1 MELKDR
7 LQLILDEQHI
17 KQKDLAKT
25 IKVTES
31 YVSNMLNG
39 KRNNLSKSLALL
51 IEQVYGYSAQW
62 ILTGQGDCYTTQ
74 SNIPE
79 LSPTKKRLIADI
91 EKMSE
96 SDLDAIRVFIDS
108 LDEYKKAFNASD
120 KRRPDT

>member
-17 KQKDLAKT
+17 RQKDLAKT

-39 KRNNLSKSLALL
+39 KRSNLSEALALL
-51 IEQVYGYSAQW
+51 IEQVYGYSSQW
-62 ILTGQGDCYTTQ
+62 ILTGQGERYITQ
-74 SNIPE
+74 SNTPE
-79 LSPTKKRLIADI
+79 LSPTKQRLIAEI

-96 SDLDAIRVFIDS
+96 PELDAIKVFIDS
-108 LDEYKKAFNASD
+108 LEGYKKAFHVSD
-120 KRRPDT
+120 KD

>member
-1 MELKDR
+1 MTNIELKDR

-39 KRNNLSKSLALL
+39 KRSNLSEALALL
-51 IEQVYGYSAQW
+51 IEQVYGYSSQW
-62 ILTGQGDCYTTQ
+62 ILTGQGERYTTQ

-79 LSPTKKRLIADI
+79 LSPTKKRLISEI
-91 EKMSE
+91 EKMPE
-96 SDLDAIRVFIDS
+96 SDLDAVKVFIDS
-108 LDEYKKAFNASD
+108 LDKYKKAFHVSD
-120 KRRPDT
+120 RD

>member
-39 KRNNLSKSLALL
+39 KRSNLSEALALL
-51 IEQVYGYSAQW
+51 IEQVYGYSSQW
-62 ILTGQGDCYTTQ
+62 ILTGQGERYTTQ

-79 LSPTKKRLIADI
+79 LSPKKKRLISEI
-91 EKMSE
+91 EKMPE
-96 SDLDAIRVFIDS
+96 SDLDAVKVFIDS
-108 LDEYKKAFNASD
+108 LDKYKKAFHVSD
-120 KRRPDT
+120 RD

>member
-39 KRNNLSKSLALL
+39 KRNNLSEALALL
-51 IEQVYGYSAQW
+51 IEQVYGYSSHW
-62 ILTGQGDCYTTQ
+62 ILTGQGERYTTQ
-74 SNIPE
+74 TNIPE
-79 LSPTKKRLIADI
+79 LSPTKKRLIAEI

-96 SDLDAIRVFIDS
+96 SELDAVKVFIDS
-108 LDEYKKAFNASD
+108 LDGYKKAFQVSE
-120 KRRPDT
+120 KQ